1 MFGGKPVRR
10 LGLIVDESSLDI
22 PAFKR
27 RASERSAGP
36 TRLAAAEDTV
46 DNDDKLDIPAF
57 LRKPVE

>member
-1 MFGGKPVRR
+1 VRR

-27 RASERSAGP
+27 RASERSGGP
-36 TRLAAAEDTV
+36 TRLAADDTV

>member
-27 RASERSAGP
+27 RASERSGGP
-36 TRLAAAEDTV
+36 TRLATDETV